1 MCHISNDILPL
12 FGLGHDTLLS
22 SSDFLIEE
30 RTQLRLDFIPS
41 KYNDGT
47 IMSSSINSCNL
58 DENYFDNFFYVTD
71 ELDVIDEVTSF
82 FFYYS
87 LQ

>member
-58 DENYFDNFFYVTD
+58 EENYFDNFYVTD